1 MKYLTLILVLA
12 TVAFVSATPSR
23 LHDITNLAVRD
34 VTGKY
39 DGLVSTNGTCG
50 DSDFALCP
58 NSTICCPNGAA
69 CLTGGCDLQCTTEDI
84 TCGSEFANK
93 YFMFMIN
100 GDVFSPSSDTAM
112 IRQ

>member
-39 DGLVSTNGTCG
+39 DGLVSTNGTCD

-84 TCGSEFANK
+84 TCGSGCCFSDQICTSDFHCAN
-93 YFMFMIN
+93 
-100 GDVFSPSSDTAM
+100 
-112 IRQ
+112 